1 MERRKMLALLGGVG
15 TVGLAG
21 CNGGGDD
28 DGNESENGNQS
39 DDGGGNGGAGG
50 QIEGRWGGR
59 STGGMVLFGE
69 DGTEEDFRS
78 GGLGLPP
85 EGQISEPVEF
95 LAEFNEDG
103 ATEGEWESVEI
114 NFPALNIA
122 SLPDEVVPEVND
134 VDGFSGT
141 LNYEEELFT
150 VEGTLRVT
158 LSLDGEESTI
168 DFPLESTTKTSGEL
182 EGSFEERDDGSL
194 EVTVVDN
201 QSRVPDSFGIPA
213 VDVVLGLPADFEGDN
228 WFELDL
234 IIENRENDATIE

>member
-39 DDGGGNGGAGG
+39 NGGGNGGTSG

-103 ATEGEWESVEI
+103 ATEGEWESLEI

-122 SLPDEVVPEVND
+122 SLPDEVVPEVTD

-158 LSLDGEESTI
+158 L
-168 DFPLESTTKTSGEL
+168 
-182 EGSFEERDDGSL
+182 
-194 EVTVVDN
+194 VDN